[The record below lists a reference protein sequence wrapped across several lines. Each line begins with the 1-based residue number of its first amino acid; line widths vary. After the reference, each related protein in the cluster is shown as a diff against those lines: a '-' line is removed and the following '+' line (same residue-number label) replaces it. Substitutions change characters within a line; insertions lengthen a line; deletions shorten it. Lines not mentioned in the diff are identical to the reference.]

1 MAKQGI
7 LPESDTN
14 ERELI
19 EVYLNGQSFGAN
31 VAKIRQ
37 MISFDPRQVT
47 KVPCSHVSVMGALL
61 WMDRTIPLI
70 DLSVALVSQPIET
83 DDNGTVTVLVTEF
96 NGLING
102 FLVDGVNRIHRVSWD
117 KIEPTGHLLA
127 QYHVPI

>member
-1 MAKQGI
+1 
-7 LPESDTN
+7 
-14 ERELI
+14 
-19 EVYLNGQSFGAN
+19 
-31 VAKIRQ
+31 
-37 MISFDPRQVT
+37 MISFDPRQFT

-61 WMDRTIPLI
+61 WRDRTIPLI

-117 KIEPTGHLLA
+117 QIEPTGHLLA